1 MIGTTK
7 RDAALKQI
15 LTEHRRELQ
24 DEVRRRLH
32 DGRVDR
38 LQNGRDVIERADQ
51 DSQGDLGF
59 ALLRLKAEMLGRMH
73 EALIRLD
80 SGGYGSCV
88 ECECEIG
95 ERRLRAL
102 PFAVRCQTCE
112 GRRERAQAEARQMIR
127 QRDNPS
133 PFVDSAWRDRD
144 VRTTRAWAR
153 RHRFRPDRIA

>member
-88 ECECEIG
+88 
-95 ERRLRAL
+95 
-102 PFAVRCQTCE
+102 
-112 GRRERAQAEARQMIR
+112 
-127 QRDNPS
+127 
-133 PFVDSAWRDRD
+133 
-144 VRTTRAWAR
+144 
-153 RHRFRPDRIA
+153 

>member
-1 MIGTTK
+1 MQESHMIGTTK
-7 RDAALKQI
+7 RDAALQQL

-38 LQNGRDVIERADQ
+38 PQDGRDVIERADH
-51 DSQGDLGF
+51 DSQGDLGL
-59 ALLRLKAEMLGRMH
+59 ALLQLKAEMLGRMH

-88 ECECEIG
+88 ECECEIE

-102 PFAVRCQTCE
+102 PSAVRCQTCE
-112 GRRERAQAEARQMIR
+112 GRRERAQGEARQMIR

-133 PFVDSAWRDRD
+133 TFVDSAWR
-144 VRTTRAWAR
+144 
-153 RHRFRPDRIA
+153 

>member
-7 RDAALKQI
+7 RGAALKQI

-38 LQNGRDVIERADQ
+38 PQNGRDVIERAD
-51 DSQGDLGF
+51 SQGDLGF
-59 ALLRLKAEMLGRMH
+59 ALLQLKAQMLGRMH

-88 ECECEIG
+88 EWNGEIG

-102 PFAVRCQTCE
+102 PRGNQGSAACPSSSREEAGDADAVRRLPRT
-112 GRRERAQAEARQMIR
+112 RR
-127 QRDNPS
+127 
-133 PFVDSAWRDRD
+133 
-144 VRTTRAWAR
+144 TG
-153 RHRFRPDRIA
+153 